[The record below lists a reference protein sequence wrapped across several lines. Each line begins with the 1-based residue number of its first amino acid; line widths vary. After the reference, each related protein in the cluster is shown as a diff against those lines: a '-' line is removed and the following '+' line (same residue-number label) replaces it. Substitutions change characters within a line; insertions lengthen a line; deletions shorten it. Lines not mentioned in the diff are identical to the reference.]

1 MDKRSDIKQL
11 FEEYK
16 GCLRCPDLCTRRT
29 KVVFGEGG
37 INANLMI
44 IGEPPGAYED
54 KVGFPLRGEAGSLL
68 DEIFT
73 PLGISRQY
81 DVYITSMVLCRP
93 SYDEDTDEGIKRKPR
108 SPTRDELLACNPR
121 LMQEIY
127 IVDPKIILLL
137 GERAA
142 TLVTRN
148 TITKASDTVHYLEV
162 PGKSIA
168 KTLRYPAVVSW
179 DPGKVARGS
188 MVENPGTQLTQ
199 LKEAVS
205 VAWSAAMSAKEF
217 SKELTHESK

>member
-127 IVDPKIILLL
+127 IVDPKIIRGPQDHPAARRESRDPCDPQHHHQGVRHRPLPRGSWQKHCQDTSIPRGGVVGPRESRPWVHG
-137 GERAA
+137 GEPG
-142 TLVTRN
+142 
-148 TITKASDTVHYLEV
+148 DTVDTTQGSRIGGLECRDV
-162 PGKSIA
+162 GQRI
-168 KTLRYPAVVSW
+168 
-179 DPGKVARGS
+179 
-188 MVENPGTQLTQ
+188 
-199 LKEAVS
+199 
-205 VAWSAAMSAKEF
+205 
-217 SKELTHESK
+217 